1 MSVTSINGDDGS
13 NTLVGGAGQEV
24 IYRFDPAGPQSQAS
38 TISATRVAIGLSAPL
53 FAVAPRNDPSRLF
66 LNAPLHPSFSALR
79 SPCMPPSGSVRFSF
93 TPGSSPFVNSTP
105 ASQRVLGHLHA
116 GVLHRLGARDRDLE
130 DRPVRLALE
139 AHSGVDG
146 GGVEAERARRRC
158 GRW

>member
-1 MSVTSINGDDGS
+1 
-13 NTLVGGAGQEV
+13 
-24 IYRFDPAGPQSQAS
+24 
-38 TISATRVAIGLSAPL
+38 VAIGLSAPL

-158 GRW
+158 GRWRTHRRLALIMASTAVRLATRILLLLRARFDLHRCISPDARITL